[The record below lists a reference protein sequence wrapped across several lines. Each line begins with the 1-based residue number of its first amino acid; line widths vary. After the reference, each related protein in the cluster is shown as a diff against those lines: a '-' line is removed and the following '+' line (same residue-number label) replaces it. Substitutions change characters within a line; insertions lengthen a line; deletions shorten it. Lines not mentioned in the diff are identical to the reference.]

1 MTSNRELPPVVV
13 SDSARFRAQPGA
25 HLVHGWRAF
34 DRFSYEHY
42 SAECPE
48 CKNVVERVTLERMR
62 TVGHCADCS
71 PGVRKEN
78 HLLPQ
83 WWFDAGTRAMADDQE
98 FLRYSPELS
107 RTSTAVPLSQLLHA
121 RMPALHHD
129 LQSTARA
136 AQRESARLLSADF
149 QAPRNCHLS
158 VRIPVPA
165 PE

>member
-48 CKNVVERVTLERMR
+48 CKSVVERVTLERIR

-107 RTSTAVPLSQLLHA
+107 RTSIACSLWQLSLVQTPVLPHDHLQTD
-121 RMPALHHD
+121 RVAL
-129 LQSTARA
+129 
-136 AQRESARLLSADF
+136 
-149 QAPRNCHLS
+149 
-158 VRIPVPA
+158 
-165 PE
+165 